1 MTPEQVDLIR
11 KSFDAMWPI
20 RRDIADLCYS
30 RFFELAPD
38 ARDLFAG
45 DMERQ
50 RVKLMDMIAARV
62 GSLDEHPLFQSMVT
76 NSGRTHARFGVQP
89 SQYVAMGEALMWSL
103 DCKFGAS
110 FTPGAAGSLE
120 GILRHSADRD
130 AARGRRDLD
139 RQGRLLLSP
148 NSGARADNPG
158 PPLLGQRR
166 RPEPNGSAGASGK
179 TS

>member
-1 MTPEQVDLIR
+1 MRPEQVDLIR

-50 RVKLMDMIAARV
+50 RVKLMDMIAALV

-103 DCKFGAS
+103 AS
-110 FTPGAAGSLE
+110 SVHRSP
-120 GILRHSADRD
+120 
-130 AARGRRDLD
+130 RRC
-139 RQGRLLLSP
+139 
-148 NSGARADNPG
+148 
-158 PPLLGQRR
+158 
-166 RPEPNGSAGASGK
+166 
-179 TS
+179 